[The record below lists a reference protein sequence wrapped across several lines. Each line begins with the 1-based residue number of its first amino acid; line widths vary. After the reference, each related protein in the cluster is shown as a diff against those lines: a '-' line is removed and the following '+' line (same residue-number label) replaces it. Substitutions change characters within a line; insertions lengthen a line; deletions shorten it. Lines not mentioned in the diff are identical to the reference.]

1 MPSLHPAGKKHLPP
15 GYLSIAQV
23 MEPPRDSYYLYSE
36 YTKDLAQIFIQRN
49 LPREMIDHL
58 TYVLTLE
65 MHQMIAQLAIKHHT
79 IGWAFDPTQYRTKRL
94 TIDDCKNDLKKMY
107 IMYYNVYRNK
117 LLPKGQ
123 IRDALDPM
131 KNFKNR
137 SKVIQANMFQHTFL
151 DGNTLDAKLHDSV
164 IIP

>member
-1 MPSLHPAGKKHLPP
+1 MTSLHTAGKKHLPP

-23 MEPPRDSYYLYSE
+23 MEPPRDSPYLYSE

-58 TYVLTLE
+58 TSVLSFD
-65 MHQMIAQLAIKHHT
+65 MHQMIARLTINYHT
-79 IGWAFDPTQYRTKRL
+79 YTWAFDPTGNSKKRL
-94 TIDDCKNDLKKMY
+94 TINDCKNDLKKIY
-107 IMYYNVYRNK
+107 IMYYQVYTMS
-117 LLPKGQ
+117 LMPMGQ
-123 IRDALDPM
+123 VRDAYDPM

-137 SKVIQANMFQHTFL
+137 LKVIKANMFQHTCL
-151 DGNTLDAKLHDSV
+151 DGNKLDRSHQDTI